1 MPALTIQREGIYAA
15 ATEDDFIPDAAG
27 LVASNVAANVGLI
40 NLLIEFVDDITGDAA
55 CTGRGDSKPCFHLPH
70 KI

>member
-1 MPALTIQREGIYAA
+1 MPALPIQREGIYVA

-40 NLLIEFVDDITGDAA
+40 NPLLN
-55 CTGRGDSKPCFHLPH
+55 S
-70 KI
+70 